1 MISKPDP
8 GREMHTAADTRDLIA
23 RAIDAYNRK
32 DERDLGALYHP
43 EISYWSSLGDE
54 HHGKAAVLDH
64 IRTLFREL
72 PDERMRA
79 LTIVTDGDTTVVE
92 FESTGRA
99 PGGGSYTLGFTEVIE
114 VKAGLLAGFKVYLDP
129 DEVAAAMKA

>member
-1 MISKPDP
+1 
-8 GREMHTAADTRDLIA
+8 MHTPADTRDVIA
-23 RAIDAYNRK
+23 RLIDAYNRK

-43 EISYWSSLGDE
+43 EITYWSSLGDE
-54 HHGKAAVLDH
+54 HNGKAAVLDH
-64 IRTLFREL
+64 VRTLFREL

-99 PGGGSYTLGFTEVIE
+99 PGGSSYTLGFTEVIE
-114 VKAGLLAGFKVYLDP
+114 VKSGLVAAVKVYLDP
-129 DEVAAAMKA
+129 EEIAAAMKA